1 MKMGA
6 GLRRL
11 IGIACNL
18 VLSKRQERGVD
29 DHNTM
34 AFLAHIVPYLTVRDL
49 IQSKLKGEL

>member
-1 MKMGA
+1 MGA

-11 IGIACNL
+11 IGIACNF

-34 AFLAHIVPYLTVRDL
+34 IFLAHTAPYLTVKDS
-49 IQSKLKGEL
+49 IQDKLKGEQ